1 MSNYENNKIHE
12 EIDLGKLFSNLWH
25 GKIIIFICI
34 LISILFASLHLR
46 TAVRKYTVEYRLK
59 PVNEIGQ
66 NNTLSG
72 FDGIASFAGVELPS
86 GSSIDFKIYKELL
99 TSIEVSERIFS
110 NKNLIKRIYESEWN
124 ETIKEYSSPRVN
136 AYNSFIN
143 NIKLLLIG
151 AGDNDY
157 TSPNSRRLAKFIKAN
172 INITVDKET
181 NFLHLTAETQRPE
194 LIISLMIEVTK
205 ASDDIMRVRYIN
217 FSKAPLVFYKEKLR
231 IARSR
236 EHREALAQ
244 LISKEEQK
252 LMFAS
257 SGQHFVAEP
266 YLKPIISLNPT
277 SPKPSVVLLLSLIIG
292 FFTGSLFVLIKKYK
306 VRK

>member
-1 MSNYENNKIHE
+1 
-12 EIDLGKLFSNLWH
+12 
-25 GKIIIFICI
+25 
-34 LISILFASLHLR
+34 
-46 TAVRKYTVEYRLK
+46 
-59 PVNEIGQ
+59 
-66 NNTLSG
+66 
-72 FDGIASFAGVELPS
+72 
-86 GSSIDFKIYKELL
+86 
-99 TSIEVSERIFS
+99 
-110 NKNLIKRIYESEWN
+110 
-124 ETIKEYSSPRVN
+124 
-136 AYNSFIN
+136 
-143 NIKLLLIG
+143 
-151 AGDNDY
+151 
-157 TSPNSRRLAKFIKAN
+157 
-172 INITVDKET
+172 
-181 NFLHLTAETQRPE
+181 
-194 LIISLMIEVTK
+194 MIEVTK

-231 IARSR
+231 TARSR

-292 FFTGSLFVLIKKYK
+292 FFVGSLFVLIKKYI